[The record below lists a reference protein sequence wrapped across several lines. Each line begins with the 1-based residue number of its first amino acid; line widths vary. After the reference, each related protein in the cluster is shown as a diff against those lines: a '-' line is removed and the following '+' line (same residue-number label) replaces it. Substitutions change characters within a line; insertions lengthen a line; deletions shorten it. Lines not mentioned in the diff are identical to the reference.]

1 MRKELKSQTHTLC
14 THSVCFSVC
23 AHFSSEI
30 IFALEFLTIWKNAD
44 NKWSFVGALRDSG
57 GNFLDSN
64 LSLTS
69 LVFRDNRK
77 HKKSLGLTAEGQ
89 IMMRKENNGLRLR
102 ALSKY
107 RHLPT
112 KSLGVINLNYVS
124 FVALLIL
131 CLLTQSSPACAHFIA
146 LLWRG
151 VSMWTGRRAPSI
163 IRRKVLPSDFSVS
176 SALLVGRD
184 LVCISDEK
192 D

>member
-1 MRKELKSQTHTLC
+1 M
-14 THSVCFSVC
+14 FC

-30 IFALEFLTIWKNAD
+30 IFALEYFSRSEKCRQQMKFRRCA
-44 NKWSFVGALRDSG
+44 VRESG

-64 LSLTS
+64 LSSTRLMF
-69 LVFRDNRK
+69 LRDNRK

-112 KSLGVINLNYVS
+112 KSLCVINLNYVS

-131 CLLTQSSPACAHFIA
+131 CLLTQSSPACAHFVA

-151 VSMWTGRRAPSI
+151 ASMWTGRRAPSI
-163 IRRKVLPSDFSVS
+163 IRRKVLYKWFPTFPLRSSSDVTSP
-176 SALLVGRD
+176 
-184 LVCISDEK
+184 ISDEWSRLK
-192 D
+192 SFLPRI